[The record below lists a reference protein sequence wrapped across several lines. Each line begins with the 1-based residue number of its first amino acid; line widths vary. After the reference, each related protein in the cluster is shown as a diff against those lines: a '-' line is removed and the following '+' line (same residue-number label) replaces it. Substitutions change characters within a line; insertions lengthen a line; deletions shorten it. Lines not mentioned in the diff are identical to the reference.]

1 MVTDTTP
8 KAPDALRIARS
19 LGYLL
24 AALFLIAAVYYFFV
38 PAQVPSNE
46 GVFGCGSAGNQPTD
60 GFAKGACQGTAQIF
74 LFRTIAFA
82 VAAAVT
88 AAGTYLLL
96 RDPVDVDD
104 EDIEL
109 GDDTRGRRATRAAA
123 AAPARRRPEP
133 EADDRGDDDWDDPQP
148 RRGSGRQSMFDDD
161 QADELPS
168 RSRRSRDDF

>member
-19 LGYLL
+19 IGYLL

-82 VAAAVT
+82 VAALVT
-88 AAGTYLLL
+88 AAGTFLLL
-96 RDPVDVDD
+96 RDPVDADD
-104 EDIEL
+104 ADIEL
-109 GDDTRGRRATRAAA
+109 GADSRSRRSSLAAS
-123 AAPARRRPEP
+123 ARRRPERD
-133 EADDRGDDDWDDPQP
+133 ADERADDDWDEPQP

-161 QADELPS
+161 QPDDTPGRS
-168 RSRRSRDDF
+168 RSRDEF